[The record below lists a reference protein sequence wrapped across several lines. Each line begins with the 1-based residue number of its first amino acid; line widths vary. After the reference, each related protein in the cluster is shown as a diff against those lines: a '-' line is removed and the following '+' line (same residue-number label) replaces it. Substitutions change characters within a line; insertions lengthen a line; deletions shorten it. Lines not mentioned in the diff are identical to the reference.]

1 MKISILLVDDHRL
14 LLDGLKVSLN
24 SKRDWDVIDIA
35 SNGLEA
41 IKFAKKLKPDIVILD
56 ISMPEMNGIEAARRI
71 KVDSP
76 KTKIIMLSMHLD
88 RRFIT
93 ESLKAGARGYI
104 LKDSAFQEVVEAI
117 TEVLKGELFFSR
129 KIHDM
134 VMTDYIRLIKESDA
148 PPFSD
153 LSAREKEVLQMIAE
167 GNTTKEI
174 ASALFVSVKTIESH
188 RKRVMDK
195 LNIHSIAGLTKYA
208 IREGIT
214 QLE

>member
-14 LLDGLKVSLN
+14 LLDGLRVSLN
-24 SKRDWDVIDIA
+24 SKCGWDVVDTA

-41 IKFAKKLKPDIVILD
+41 SRLAKKLKPDIVILD

-71 KVDSP
+71 KADSP

-93 ESLKAGARGYI
+93 ESLKAGAAGYL

-134 VMTDYIRLIKESDA
+134 VMTDYVRLIKENDA

-153 LSAREKEVLQMIAE
+153 LSAREREVLQMLAE

-188 RKRVMDK
+188 RKQIMDK

-214 QLE
+214 QL

>member
-1 MKISILLVDDHRL
+1 MKISILLADDHRL
-14 LLDGLKVSLN
+14 LLDGLRVSLN
-24 SKRDWDVIDIA
+24 SKRDWDVVDTA

-41 IKFAKKLKPDIVILD
+41 SRLAKKLKPDIVILD
-56 ISMPEMNGIEAARRI
+56 ISMPKMNGIEAARRI
-71 KVDSP
+71 KADSP

-93 ESLKAGARGYI
+93 ESLKAGAAGYL

-134 VMTDYIRLIKESDA
+134 VMTDYVRLIKENAA

-153 LSAREKEVLQMIAE
+153 LSAREREVLQMLAE

-188 RKRVMDK
+188 RKQIMDK

-214 QLE
+214 QL

>member
-14 LLDGLKVSLN
+14 LLDGLRVSLN
-24 SKRDWDVIDIA
+24 SKPGWDVVDTA

-41 IKFAKKLKPDIVILD
+41 SRLAKKLKPDIVILD
-56 ISMPEMNGIEAARRI
+56 ISMPKMNGIEAARRI
-71 KVDSP
+71 KADSP
-76 KTKIIMLSMHLD
+76 KTRIIMLSMHLD

-93 ESLKAGARGYI
+93 ESLKAGAAGYL

-134 VMTDYIRLIKESDA
+134 VMTDYVRLIKENDA

-153 LSAREKEVLQMIAE
+153 LSTREREVLQMLAE

-188 RKRVMDK
+188 RKQIMDK

-214 QLE
+214 QL